1 MQLSPPIKR
10 VTLGGFSLAFLLTG
24 AHAMNDA
31 FANILPVFLPTLQAR
46 FGLGEAA
53 LAGFVALISF
63 SSNVLQAPA
72 GALAD
77 RWGRRRVA
85 AAGLIAG
92 SVLMSFI
99 PIVPSLVGLVLIL
112 AIGGLGS
119 AVFHP
124 AAAAMARDV
133 GERKG
138 LAVGLFGSGGP
149 FGAAV
154 MPIVALFMLREFG
167 PHTIP
172 WLALLGVALGV
183 ALFWFSPQQTRPSRA
198 TRPKIFDPKLFFGP
212 VGVLAFVGILRATA
226 YISFLNALPLYLVS
240 VRGYATD
247 APIIGYALAVYQ
259 VAASAGMM
267 LAGALELRLGRR
279 PLVVGS
285 MLLAFPALLATLVV
299 TPGTVGFYAVVFAAG
314 LATNGSIPLLVVSA
328 QDLAPHAVA
337 SATGMLMGF
346 TWGTAGVLYIG
357 MGALQETLGLTVAM
371 TIGFAALLPSALV
384 AARVVPPK
392 AKTAR

>member
-1 MQLSPPIKR
+1 MQMSPPIKR
-10 VTLGGFSLAFLLTG
+10 VTLGGFSLAFLLSL

-92 SVLMSFI
+92 SVLMSLI
-99 PIVPSLVGLVLIL
+99 PVVPSLMALVLIL

-119 AVFHP
+119 AIFHP

-133 GERKG
+133 GKRKG

-154 MPIVALFMLREFG
+154 MPIVALWLLREFG

-172 WLALLGVALGV
+172 WLALLGIALGL
-183 ALFWFSPQQTRPSRA
+183 ALFWFSPQQSRPSRA

-226 YISFLNALPLYLVS
+226 YISFLNAFPLYLVG
-240 VRGYATD
+240 VHGYATD

-267 LAGALELRLGRR
+267 IAGALELRLGRR
-279 PLVVGS
+279 LLVVGS
-285 MLLAFPALLATLVV
+285 MLIAFPALLATLFV
-299 TPGTVGFYAVVFAAG
+299 TPGTLAFYVIVFAAG

-328 QDLAPHAVA
+328 QDLAPNAVA

-371 TIGFAALLPSALV
+371 TIGFAALIPSAFV
-384 AARVVPPK
+384 ASRVVPPRTPSS
-392 AKTAR
+392 A